1 MKKLFYTFLLI
12 TLANLLSAQSR
23 YNLTGTMVD
32 PEDEANIK
40 FALKEITYL
49 PKDEDLTPF
58 TLDVESLD
66 ETYLVTDLRF

>member
-1 MKKLFYTFLLI
+1 
-12 TLANLLSAQSR
+12 
-23 YNLTGTMVD
+23 MVD

-49 PKDEDLTPF
+49 PKDNDLTPF

-66 ETYLVTDLRF
+66 DTYLVTDLRF